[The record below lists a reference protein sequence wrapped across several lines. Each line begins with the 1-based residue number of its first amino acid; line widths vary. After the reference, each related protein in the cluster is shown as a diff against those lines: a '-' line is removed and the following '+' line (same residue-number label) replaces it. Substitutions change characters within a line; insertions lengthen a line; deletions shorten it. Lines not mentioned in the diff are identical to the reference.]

1 MDITMDRA
9 LWEYGQTDR
18 HIYEEMDRQ
27 RDRQTDRCTERHND
41 GQTDRKSCV

>member
-1 MDITMDRA
+1 MDMTMDRA
-9 LWEYGQTDR
+9 LWADGQTDR
-18 HIYEEMDRQ
+18 QIYEEMDRH